1 MQPGGRRQPVMT
13 DVAGRRFSLVSP
25 VTALVI
31 GGVTLALTIADVPLA
46 ALAHQSL
53 NASGG
58 SVPVWFSAVFAIV
71 GPVVAWRKP
80 RNPIGWILLA

>member
-1 MQPGGRRQPVMT
+1 MQRAGRRQAVAP

-31 GGVTLALTIADVPLA
+31 GGVTLVLAIASVPLA

-58 SVPVWFSAVFAIV
+58 SVPVWFSVVFAM
-71 GPVVAWRKP
+71 
-80 RNPIGWILLA
+80 